1 LNSDRRI
8 QDDTMTRQISPLSQI
23 DAQAELGEDVEIGP
37 FCMVGPHVKLGNGC
51 KLESHVAIIGH
62 TTIGDRNRFFP
73 GSVIGGEPQ
82 DIGYSGSATRLEIGD
97 ENMFREGVTV
107 NRGADKEDGVTRIGH
122 RNFLMANSHVAHN
135 CHVFNNV
142 ILCNGSLLGGHV
154 HVHDFAIVS
163 GNSVVHHF
171 ATLGT
176 GCFVS
181 GGCRAPQ
188 DIPPYMLAAG
198 SDNPEIITVN
208 VVGMRRR
215 GISESSIALVRQ
227 AFKMLFREHLKL
239 EEVRA
244 RFVEQT
250 QGVLPIEL
258 LTLLNFCEQ
267 SACGKSG
274 RAREIIRSKPAEE
287 QRAA

>member
-1 LNSDRRI
+1 
-8 QDDTMTRQISPLSQI
+8 MTRTISPLSQVDPRARI
-23 DAQAELGEDVEIGP
+23 GDDVEIGP
-37 FCMVGPHVKLGNGC
+37 FCVVGPNVVLGNGC
-51 KLESHVAIIGH
+51 TLESHVVLVGH
-62 TTIGDRNRFFP
+62 TTIGERNRFFP

-82 DIGYSGSATRLEIGD
+82 DIGYSGSATRVEIGD
-97 ENMFREGVTV
+97 DNLFREGVTV

-122 RNFLMANSHVAHN
+122 RNFLMANAHVAHN

-142 ILCNGSLLGGHV
+142 ILCNGTLLGGHV

-176 GCFVS
+176 GCFIS

-188 DIPPYMLAAG
+188 DVPPYMLAAG
-198 SDNPEIITVN
+198 SDKPEIITVN

-215 GISESSIALVRQ
+215 GISESAIALVRQ
-227 AFKMLFREHLKL
+227 AYKWIFREHLKMD
-239 EEVRA
+239 EVRTL
-244 RFVEQT
+244 FLEQT
-250 QGVLPIEL
+250 DGVLPIEL

-267 SACGKSG
+267 SAKGKSG
-274 RAREIIRSKPAEE
+274 RAREALRGKPAAAEE
-287 QRAA
+287 SKAA

>member
-1 LNSDRRI
+1 MPR
-8 QDDTMTRQISPLSQI
+8 MISPLSQV
-23 DAQAELGEDVEIGP
+23 DPGAQIADDVEIGP
-37 FCMVGPHVKLGNGC
+37 FCVIGPHVTLGRGC
-51 KLESHVAIIGH
+51 KLDSHVALVGH
-62 TTIGDRNRFFP
+62 TTIGERNRFFP

-82 DIGYSGSATRLEIGD
+82 DIGSSGSATRVELGD
-97 ENMFREGVTV
+97 DNLFREGVTV

-122 RNFLMANSHVAHN
+122 RNFLMANAHVAHN

-154 HVHDFAIVS
+154 HVQDFAIVS

-176 GCFVS
+176 GCFIS

-215 GISESSIALVRQ
+215 GISEQAINLVRQ
-227 AFKMLFREHLKL
+227 AFKLIFREHLKL
-239 EEVRA
+239 EEVRE
-244 RFVEQT
+244 RLTQQTDGVIPVE
-250 QGVLPIEL
+250 LA
-258 LTLLNFCEQ
+258 TLLNFCEQ
-267 SACGKSG
+267 SAKGKNG
-274 RAREIIRSKPAEE
+274 RAREAMRTKAVPTQE
-287 QRAA
+287 QKAA